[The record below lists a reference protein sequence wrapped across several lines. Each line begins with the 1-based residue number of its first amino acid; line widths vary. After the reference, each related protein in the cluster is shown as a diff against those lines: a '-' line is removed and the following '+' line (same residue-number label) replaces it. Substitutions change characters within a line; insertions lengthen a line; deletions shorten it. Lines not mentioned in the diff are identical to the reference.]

1 MTAGRYD
8 IEVDQGTTFRKTITW
23 KDSSSALVNLTG
35 YTARMQVRASFSA
48 STTIASLTTS
58 NGGITLGGT
67 AGTIALYISASD
79 TAAFST
85 ASPSNFA
92 DAFVGVYDLELV
104 SASGDV
110 TRLLRGDFIV
120 NPEVTR

>member
-8 IEVDQGTTFRKTITW
+8 MEVDQGTTFRKTITW
-23 KDSSSALVNLTG
+23 KDSSSTPVNLTG
-35 YTARMQVRASFSA
+35 YTARMQVRASFTS
-48 STTIASLTTS
+48 SGTVASLTTS
-58 NGGITLGGT
+58 NGGITLGGA
-67 AGTIALYISASD
+67 AGTVALYISATD

-85 ASPSNFA
+85 ASPSQFA

-110 TRLLRGDFIV
+110 TRLLHGDFIV